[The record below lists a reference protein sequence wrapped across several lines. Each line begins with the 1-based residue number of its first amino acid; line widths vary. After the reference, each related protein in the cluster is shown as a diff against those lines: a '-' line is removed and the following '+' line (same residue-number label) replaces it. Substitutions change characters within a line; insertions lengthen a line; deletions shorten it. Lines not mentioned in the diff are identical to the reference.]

1 MKIHN
6 FKNLR
11 FKKYTYFLLFQNT
24 CPVSL
29 FLNFIYD
36 RYIAR
41 FFSLKNLTCMEFLV
55 VISQLVY
62 EAFALSK
69 KFMKIDCKNS
79 EGTHSSPIAENRF

>member
-1 MKIHN
+1 
-6 FKNLR
+6 
-11 FKKYTYFLLFQNT
+11 
-24 CPVSL
+24 
-29 FLNFIYD
+29 
-36 RYIAR
+36 
-41 FFSLKNLTCMEFLV
+41 MEFLV